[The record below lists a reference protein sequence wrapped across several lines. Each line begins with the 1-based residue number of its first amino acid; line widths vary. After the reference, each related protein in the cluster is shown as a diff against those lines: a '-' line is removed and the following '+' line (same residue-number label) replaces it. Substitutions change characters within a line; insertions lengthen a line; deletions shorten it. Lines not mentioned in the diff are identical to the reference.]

1 MKRFLVHQ
9 CVQLVVVCL
18 GISIITFLL
27 LHLKGDPVTL
37 LLPLDAG
44 KEEMA
49 FFRRRMGFDQ
59 PLYMQYV
66 RFLLGAIQGD
76 FGVSLYMKK
85 SAFALV
91 LERMPAT
98 LLLTF
103 AGLFISLVLA
113 IPLGIVSAIRR
124 HSLLD
129 HLCTTLAVGGQAMPI
144 FWLGIMLIILFS
156 VRLHWLPASGFGTW
170 SHLVLPATTL
180 GFFLAPLT
188 MRLVRSGMLEVL
200 SQDYVRTARAK
211 GVSERDVFLKHAFR
225 NAAIPVITIIG
236 LQFGQLLG
244 GAIVTETVY
253 AWPGVATFTVT
264 AIRNSDFPVVQAAVF
279 LLALCIVVVNLL
291 VDLLVGVIDP
301 RIRLEG

>member
-1 MKRFLVHQ
+1 MRRFLIHQ
-9 CVQLVVVCL
+9 CIQVLVVCL

-27 LHLKGDPVTL
+27 LHLKGDPVVL

-44 KEEMA
+44 KEEMES
-49 FFRRRMGFDQ
+49 FRRLMGFDQ
-59 PLYMQYV
+59 PLYVQYA
-66 RFLLGAIQGD
+66 RFLTGAVRGD
-76 FGVSLYMKK
+76 FGDSLYMKK

-91 LERMPAT
+91 SERMPAT

-103 AGLFISLVLA
+103 AGLIISLAIA
-113 IPLGIVSAIRR
+113 IPLGLVSAVRR
-124 HSLLD
+124 YSLVD
-129 HLCTTLAVGGQAMPI
+129 NLCTMFAVGGQAMPI
-144 FWLGIMLIILFS
+144 FWLGIMLIIVFAVNL
-156 VRLHWLPASGFGTW
+156 RWLPASGFGTW
-170 SHLVLPATTL
+170 MHLVLPATTL
-180 GFFLAPLT
+180 GVFLAPLT

-211 GVSERDVFLKHAFR
+211 GVSERRVLLTHAFR
-225 NAAIPVITIIG
+225 NAAIPVITVIG

-264 AIRNSDFPVVQAAVF
+264 AIRNSDFPVVQASVF

-291 VDLLVGVIDP
+291 VDVLVGLIDP
-301 RIRLEG
+301 RIRLQG

>member
-1 MKRFLVHQ
+1 MKRFLLHQ
-9 CVQLVVVCL
+9 FIQVLAVCL

-27 LHLKGDPVTL
+27 LHLKGDPVVL

-44 KEEMA
+44 KEEMES
-49 FFRRRMGFDQ
+49 FRHLMGFDQ
-59 PLYMQYV
+59 PLYIQYV
-66 RFLLGAIQGD
+66 RFLVGAVQGD
-76 FGVSLYMKK
+76 FGDSLYMKK

-103 AGLFISLVLA
+103 AGLMISLVIA

-124 HSLLD
+124 YSLID
-129 HLCTTLAVGGQAMPI
+129 NLCTMFAVGGQAMPI
-144 FWLGIMLIILFS
+144 FWLGIMLIIVFA
-156 VRLHWLPASGFGTW
+156 VNLHWLPASGFGTW
-170 SHLVLPATTL
+170 MHLVLPATTL
-180 GFFLAPLT
+180 GVFLAPLT

-211 GVSERDVFLKHAFR
+211 GVSERRVLLKHAFR
-225 NAAIPVITIIG
+225 NAAIPVITVIG

-244 GAIVTETVY
+244 GAIVTETVF

-264 AIRNSDFPVVQAAVF
+264 AIRNSDFPVVQASVF
-279 LLALCIVVVNLL
+279 LLALCIVVVNLF
-291 VDLLVGVIDP
+291 VDVLVGLIDP
-301 RIRLEG
+301 RIRLQG

>member
-9 CVQLVVVCL
+9 FVQLLVVCL

-27 LHLKGDPVTL
+27 LHLKGDPVVL

-44 KEEMA
+44 KEQMEA
-49 FFRRRMGFDQ
+49 FRRLMGFDQ
-59 PLYMQYV
+59 PLYIQYL
-66 RFLLGAIQGD
+66 RFLSGAVRGD
-76 FGVSLYMKK
+76 FGDSLYMKK

-91 LERMPAT
+91 MERMPAT

-103 AGLFISLVLA
+103 AGLFISLVIA
-113 IPLGIVSAIRR
+113 VPLGIVSAIRR
-124 HSLLD
+124 YSLVD
-129 HLCTTLAVGGQAMPI
+129 NLCTMFAVGGQAMPI
-144 FWLGIMLIILFS
+144 FWLGIMLIIIFS
-156 VRLHWLPASGFGTW
+156 VKLRWLPASGSGSW
-170 SHLVLPATTL
+170 AHLVLPATTL
-180 GFFLAPLT
+180 GVFLAPLT

-211 GVSERDVFLKHAFR
+211 GVSEPQVLLKHALR
-225 NAAIPVITIIG
+225 NAAIPVITVIG

-253 AWPGVATFTVT
+253 AWPGVATYTVT

-291 VDLLVGVIDP
+291 VDLLVGLIDP